1 MVNADPY
8 PSWSPR
14 DYHPPARDKEK
25 SYWQKYHEY
34 NREDYYDQWQKKRS
48 EKYGN
53 PFEEWFRRECGL
65 DEDDPF
71 VDDAGHHGGPNISL
85 NCWSVLGIEKTDDE
99 SIIRKAY
106 HKLAREFHPD
116 KGGDQVD
123 MVRLNNAYEY
133 AMRFV

>member
-53 PFEEWFRRECGL
+53 PFEEWFHSGL

-71 VDDAGHHGGPNISL
+71 VDERASDQQRC
-85 NCWSVLGIEKTDDE
+85 NCWDVLGIERTDDE